1 MSKYAGVALPE
12 QAKKYVRQS
21 ILSLPVKWASAIEG
35 RDITRRARSASVAQ
49 SDTQMDNGD
58 AAAGSPFV
66 GSGLANVVLRP
77 TEEAAERVL
86 TFAVESLDMLKS
98 VTQIFG
104 DSVEK
109 AEA

>member
-1 MSKYAGVALPE
+1 MESPNQTRTNQGGEEASTSYLAG
-12 QAKKYVRQS
+12 
-21 ILSLPVKWASAIEG
+21 
-35 RDITRRARSASVAQ
+35 D
-49 SDTQMDNGD
+49 
-58 AAAGSPFV
+58 GSNP
-66 GSGLANVVLRP
+66 ALRP
-77 TEEAAERVL
+77 TEDAAERVL